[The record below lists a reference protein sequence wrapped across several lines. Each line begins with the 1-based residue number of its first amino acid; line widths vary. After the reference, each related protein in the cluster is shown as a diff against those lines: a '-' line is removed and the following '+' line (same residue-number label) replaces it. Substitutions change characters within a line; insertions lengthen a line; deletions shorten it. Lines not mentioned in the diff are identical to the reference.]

1 MIDIA
6 HHIISNSS
14 SISDVLGNLANFDI
28 STLDISTL
36 DLSQIDLSLDLK
48 LNTDWIE
55 IAQTEAPK
63 NTQFNQNVVGDMGK
77 GWNNFVKSGQV
88 WALIIGATLGYLF
101 RSVTSS

>member
-6 HHIISNSS
+6 HHII
-14 SISDVLGNLANFDI
+14 
-28 STLDISTL
+28 TL
-36 DLSQIDLSLDLK
+36 DLSQLDLNLDLK

-63 NTQFNQNVVGDMGK
+63 NTQFGQCVICDMGK

-88 WALIIGATLGYLF
+88 WALIIGVTLGYLF